1 MYIMYAC
8 KMWAY
13 MYFGELVDDTV
24 YIACTVDKHLHVRV
38 HM

>member
-1 MYIMYAC
+1 
-8 KMWAY
+8 MWAY

-24 YIACTVDKHLHVRV
+24 YIACTVDKHLHVYVHV